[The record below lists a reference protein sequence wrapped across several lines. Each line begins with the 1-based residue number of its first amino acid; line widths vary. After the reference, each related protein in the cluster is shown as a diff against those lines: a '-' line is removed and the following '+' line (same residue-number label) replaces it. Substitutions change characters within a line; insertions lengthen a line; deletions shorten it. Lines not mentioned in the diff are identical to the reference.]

1 MAEQKIIEQL
11 EKLIDIG
18 IALSSKIT
26 SNDLLEKILVGAKSI
41 AGSDG
46 GTIFLVEDKQM
57 RMEIIHS
64 DSLGVKFDGDNEA
77 PKLPK
82 IPLYLE
88 DGSENYHNVVCY
100 AYHTNKTVNIEDA
113 YQTEKFD
120 FSGTRKFDERY
131 NYHSQSFLAIPL
143 RNHQNEIIGVLQLI
157 NALDK
162 NSGKIIAFEYL
173 TQRFVEALASQA
185 AIVLTKQALIVGLPV
200 VPLCRSCFS

>member
-1 MAEQKIIEQL
+1 MMAEQKVIEQL

-46 GTIFLVEDKQM
+46 GTIFLVEDRQM

-64 DSLGVKFDGDNEA
+64 DSLGVKFGGDSEV
-77 PKLPK
+77 PTTLPK

-113 YQTEKFD
+113 YHTEKFD
-120 FSGTRKFDERY
+120 FSGTRKFDEQ
-131 NYHSQSFLAIPL
+131 YHYQSQSF
-143 RNHQNEIIGVLQLI
+143 
-157 NALDK
+157 
-162 NSGKIIAFEYL
+162 
-173 TQRFVEALASQA
+173 
-185 AIVLTKQALIVGLPV
+185 
-200 VPLCRSCFS
+200 